1 MAFFS
6 AGSEP
11 AALCSVPFLF
21 TSASL
26 RPNRHPSLC
35 PQCHGND
42 PALPPKLFPLT
53 PPPHTHNTSHSQ
65 HTHMNTLCPL
75 QFRGCWATPADL
87 LYTHTRPHQARFPQD
102 ITTQGQR
109 RNTDQVSAC
118 VSSVCL
124 WAYIIWLATV
134 CV

>member
-1 MAFFS
+1 MAVFS

-42 PALPPKLFPLT
+42 PALPRKLLPLT
-53 PPPHTHNTSHSQ
+53 PPPTTTPPRAPPAHTHTHTTHHTHNT
-65 HTHMNTLCPL
+65 HT
-75 QFRGCWATPADL
+75 
-87 LYTHTRPHQARFPQD
+87 YTHTHTAMRVPCLRPC
-102 ITTQGQR
+102 
-109 RNTDQVSAC
+109 DQYERAV
-118 VSSVCL
+118 
-124 WAYIIWLATV
+124 
-134 CV
+134 